1 MLDIPSHHILFLV
14 TIGVGYLTQEL
25 LFEFAFT
32 IGNLRQSTYPNL
44 VNPWLLLT
52 SFKPWISSKSSPT
65 LNTGSRL
72 WPFNFKYMVR
82 LTKCT
87 KRLNRYTYNLTH
99 LKTIFSTAEAVLK
112 FPRPVDSHSR

>member
-14 TIGVGYLTQEL
+14 TIGVGYPTQEL

-52 SFKPWISSKSSPT
+52 SFKTEGILKNSP
-65 LNTGSRL
+65 
-72 WPFNFKYMVR
+72 
-82 LTKCT
+82 
-87 KRLNRYTYNLTH
+87 
-99 LKTIFSTAEAVLK
+99 
-112 FPRPVDSHSR
+112 PR